1 MGLFDRMEVIQ
12 FADCSN
18 QELVHRWPP
27 SGSADIKMGAQLIVQ
42 ENQEAVF
49 YRDGKAMDT
58 FAPGRHT
65 LTTANVPLI
74 TRILTLPWEKSPFQ
88 AMVYFIGKQTFLDQ
102 KWGTK
107 QPIIS
112 RDPDFGLVRLRS
124 NGKFAMRVTDAPL
137 LLNTLVGTQGKYTTD
152 QISAYLKDQIVSKMT
167 DLLGTLKIPMLD
179 LPAKFDEVSSAV
191 RVKLAEDFARYGL
204 ELVDFF
210 INSISPPEEVQKA
223 IDARSSMG
231 AVGNLQAFTMYQ
243 AANAMGKMAENGGGG
258 GGAMG
263 MGMGA
268 GFGMMMPG
276 MIQQSMY
283 GMQQPGMQPGMY
295 PPQPG
300 MYPPQPGMQ
309 PPMQQPGGQPPMQQ
323 PGGQPYAPQPTTQP
337 ATPSPAQAAPS
348 AAPVAGAAASA
359 GASSDGLG
367 ATLDEPAAV
376 PVDPQALI
384 RIVVESNDWK
394 LTEAS
399 PNLWQIV
406 INIGAL
412 RKQTV
417 AVQFDEQDDDGNAL
431 IAYSSICGPA
441 TASNAMKLLKHN
453 SRMAHGAF
461 AIQGTPTGDQVVI
474 QANQLA
480 QSIDALETTKM
491 ISAVAWQADRVEEK
505 LLGQDQY

>member
-12 FADCSN
+12 FADHSN
-18 QELVHRWPP
+18 QELVHRWPA

-58 FAPGRHT
+58 FSPGRHT

-74 TRILTLPWEKSPFQ
+74 TRLLTMPWEKSPFQ

-137 LLNTLVGTQGKYTTD
+137 LLNTLVGSQGKYTTD
-152 QISAYLKDQIVSKMT
+152 QISSYLKDQIVSKMT
-167 DLLGTLKIPMLD
+167 DLLATLKIPILD

-243 AANAMGKMAENGGGG
+243 AANAMGKMAENGGGA

-276 MIQQSMY
+276 MMQQSMY
-283 GMQQPGMQPGMY
+283 GMQPGMY
-295 PPQPG
+295 PP
-300 MYPPQPGMQ
+300 MQPGMQ
-309 PPMQQPGGQPPMQQ
+309 PPMQPGTYPPPQQGMQQ
-323 PGGQPYAPQPTTQP
+323 PGAQPTAPPT
-337 ATPSPAQAAPS
+337 TPPPAQSTPRPTVS
-348 AAPVAGAAASA
+348 AAAGSSA
-359 GASSDGLG
+359 DDLG
-367 ATLDEPAAV
+367 ATLDEPAAA
-376 PVDPQALI
+376 PVDPRGLI
-384 RIVVESNDWK
+384 RVVVQSNDWK
-394 LTEAS
+394 LTEKS
-399 PNLWQIV
+399 SNLWQIV
-406 INIGAL
+406 VNVGAL
-412 RKQTV
+412 RKQTIT
-417 AVQFDEQDDDGNAL
+417 VQFDEQDDDGNDL

-441 TASNAMKLLKHN
+441 TVSNSMKLLKHN
-453 SRMAHGAF
+453 AKMVHGAF
-461 AIQGTPTGDQVVI
+461 AIQSSPTGDQVVI

-480 QSIDALETTKM
+480 ETVDALEATKI

-505 LLGQDQY
+505 LLGQDRH